1 MNMPYPDNF
10 SSAAL
15 DRAQGRDEDDP
26 PPEDCY
32 DAARGFLD
40 ALDRGWLTVDR
51 PNSAYLIGLRQ
62 VVASE
67 RARRAAAEGR
77 RA

>member
-32 DAARGFLD
+32 EAARGFLD
-40 ALDRGWLTVDR
+40 ALDRGWLTVAP
-51 PNSAYLIGLRQ
+51 PNSAYLVELREA
-62 VVASE
+62 VESE
-67 RARRAAAEGR
+67 RAIRAQGRAA
-77 RA
+77 